1 MEREFD
7 NMNEIVKYHNNLNSV
22 NLRKWTSEEMNFFF
36 TIIAKVRDNGTKL
49 VLFNSDELKELAGFA
64 NEHTDR
70 WIDVMESVSRKVID
84 LKYFEKTESKF
95 IAMNLFSYFEVNSA
109 NKTVEVEVASK
120 FEYVVNKLEAQF
132 TRYEL
137 EEFTN
142 IRSTYAKTMYRFL
155 KQWRTL
161 GKKEYKVDE
170 LRQMLDVPDSYSS
183 GEVTR
188 RVIEPIKKELKK
200 YFGDFKCKVV
210 KSNKRGNPVSSY
222 EFTWKP
228 EKSGQWIE
236 NKYDKESMQSNVPT
250 WSQSNYKA
258 STSQKDLEE
267 LEKRKRQALDR
278 LRKSKEE

>member
-64 NEHTDR
+64 NEHKDR

-250 WSQSNYKA
+250 WSQPNYKA